1 MLRYLFITV
10 LIIVALTYWSNP
22 KELTSEMKEMATNTV
37 IDHLKVNDLPYD
49 NLTLSES
56 KNRDIADY
64 AVIYTGGGHCI
75 EFIVVRNDQ

>member
-1 MLRYLFITV
+1 
-10 LIIVALTYWSNP
+10 
-22 KELTSEMKEMATNTV
+22 MKEMATNTV

-64 AVIYTGGGHCI
+64 AVIYTGGGRCI
-75 EFIVVRNDQ
+75 EFIVKCYGRSCKELKWYPYDKHGEKCPITSQ